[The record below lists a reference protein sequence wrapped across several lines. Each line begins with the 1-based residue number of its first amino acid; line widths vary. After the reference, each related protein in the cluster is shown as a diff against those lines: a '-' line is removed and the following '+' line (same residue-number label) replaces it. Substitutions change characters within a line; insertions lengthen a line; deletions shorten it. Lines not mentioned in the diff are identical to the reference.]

1 MAHGLK
7 KSARA
12 VLDASE
18 LLLVKHVL
26 IVVGDA
32 VLETLVLYFDQH
44 VHCEFHCHL
53 LLALLVRL

>member
-44 VHCEFHCHL
+44 VHL
-53 LLALLVRL
+53 KVLSI